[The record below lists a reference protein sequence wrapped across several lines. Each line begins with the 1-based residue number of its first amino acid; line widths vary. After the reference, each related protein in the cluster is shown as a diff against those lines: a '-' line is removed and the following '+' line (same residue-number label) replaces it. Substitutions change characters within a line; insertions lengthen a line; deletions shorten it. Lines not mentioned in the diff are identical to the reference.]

1 MNVILKESV
10 IHLGRAGEVV
20 KTKGGFARNYLIP
33 KGLAMIASK
42 ANMAVLESQR
52 SEMEKAEAV
61 KRKEAE
67 VIAKKIEALELSLAV
82 EVNDEGHLFG
92 SVGIVEVAKVLASH
106 DINVS
111 KQDVVLPT
119 QITGLG
125 DFPVEVMCH
134 VDVVAKL
141 NLKVIKH

>member
-20 KTKGGFARNYLIP
+20 RTKGGFARNYLIP

-52 SEMEKAEAV
+52 SEMEKAEAD
-61 KRKEAE
+61 KRKEGE